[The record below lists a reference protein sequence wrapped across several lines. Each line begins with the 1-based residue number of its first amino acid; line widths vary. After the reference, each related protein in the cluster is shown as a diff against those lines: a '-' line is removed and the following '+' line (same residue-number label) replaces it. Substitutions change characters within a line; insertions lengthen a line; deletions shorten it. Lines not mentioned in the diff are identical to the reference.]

1 MLGFVPVSFL
11 SLLPGSRLP
20 SLPSQL
26 SKGKRLC
33 FSTRVLLYICRQL
46 IKYFHFAPFPS
57 GNRCLTA
64 KLFCLTRA
72 ATDYTCWLQ
81 TRGLLLPPS
90 PPFFLSLKEKK
101 NLYLCTARRSSA
113 FCLQPPGAVPCWDL
127 LVAPDSLGA
136 ASGQAA
142 FLPEVTLSLN
152 P

>member
-1 MLGFVPVSFL
+1 MPVSLL

-46 IKYFHFAPFPS
+46 IKYFHFTPFPS

-81 TRGLLLPPS
+81 TRGLFLPPS
-90 PPFFLSLKEKK
+90 PPFAFFFKRTKSLSLHCQEE
-101 NLYLCTARRSSA
+101 LCLSPRALPSSPVLGPA
-113 FCLQPPGAVPCWDL
+113 GGIRPPAPCLWPRWFSHWG
-127 LVAPDSLGA
+127 
-136 ASGQAA
+136 
-142 FLPEVTLSLN
+142 
-152 P
+152 

>member
-1 MLGFVPVSFL
+1 MSFL
-11 SLLPGSRLP
+11 SPLPGSRLP

-72 ATDYTCWLQ
+72 ATDYMCWLQ
-81 TRGLLLPPS
+81 TQGLFLPPS
-90 PPFFLSLKEKK
+90 PPFFFFLLKKNKFLSLQCQQE
-101 NLYLCTARRSSA
+101 LCLLPGAPRSSPVLGSA
-113 FCLQPPGAVPCWDL
+113 GGTSPPAWCLW
-127 LVAPDSLGA
+127 PDWFS
-136 ASGQAA
+136 
-142 FLPEVTLSLN
+142 EVNLSLN

>member
-1 MLGFVPVSFL
+1 MPVSFL
-11 SLLPGSRLP
+11 SPLPGSRLL

-81 TRGLLLPPS
+81 TQGLFLPPS
-90 PPFFLSLKEKK
+90 PPFFFSFKKNKSLSLQCQEE
-101 NLYLCTARRSSA
+101 LC
-113 FCLQPPGAVPCWDL
+113 LLPGAPGAALCWDL
-127 LVAPDSLGA
+127 LVAPAPLRGA
-136 ASGQAA
+136 SAQIG
-142 FLPEVTLSLN
+142 FLTEVNLSLN

>member
-1 MLGFVPVSFL
+1 MPVSFL
-11 SLLPGSRLP
+11 SPLPGSRLP

-81 TRGLLLPPS
+81 TQGLFLPPS
-90 PPFFLSLKEKK
+90 PPLFFFPFKK
-101 NLYLCTARRSSA
+101 KINLYLCSASRSCA
-113 FCLQPPGAVPCWDL
+113 FCLEPPGAAPCWDL
-127 LVAPDSLGA
+127 LVAPAPLRG
-136 ASGQAA
+136 ASGQIG
-142 FLPEVTLSLN
+142 FLRLI
-152 P
+152 